1 MIRTFLNFCLLFPS
15 SKAVHV
21 TQTAFCFCLCF
32 YLYVIGNVV
41 WLDEVTAT
49 RALINMSS
57 FPDQEKAKGREN
69 NEEKTAEKSKKG
81 R

>member
-1 MIRTFLNFCLLFPS
+1 MC
-15 SKAVHV
+15 
-21 TQTAFCFCLCF
+21 
-32 YLYVIGNVV
+32 VIGNVV

-57 FPDQEKAKGREN
+57 LPDQEKTKSREN
-69 NEEKTAEKSKKG
+69 NEEKTAEKNKKG